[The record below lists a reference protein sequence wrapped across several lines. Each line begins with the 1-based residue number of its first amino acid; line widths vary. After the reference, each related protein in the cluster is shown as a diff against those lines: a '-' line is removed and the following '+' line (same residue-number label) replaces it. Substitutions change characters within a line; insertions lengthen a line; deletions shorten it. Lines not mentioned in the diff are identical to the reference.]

1 MTTASASIAP
11 TGIIHTPNGDYETII
26 GVEVHVQLNTTT
38 KLFCGD
44 TLSFGDAPNDHTC
57 PICLG
62 YPGVLP
68 VLNQQAVEKAV
79 TLGLALGCTIATVCK
94 FDRKHYFY
102 PDLPKAYQISQFDE
116 PLCSNG
122 TLTLANGRV
131 VGIQRAH
138 LEEDAGKLNHV
149 GAEGLAGSLY
159 SLVDLNRAGTPLLE
173 VVSHPDLRSGEE
185 CKEYMATL
193 RNLVRCLNV
202 CDGNLEEGSMRC
214 DANVSVR
221 KVGATQYGTRAE
233 VKNMNSLRS
242 IQRAVEYEAQRQVD
256 LVESGGRVVQE
267 TRLWNDAT
275 GTTISMRGK
284 EAANDYRY
292 FPEPDLPPLRLSV
305 TWLETMKANLPE
317 LPKQRHE
324 RYTQTIGLP
333 DFEANLLTENH
344 ELGQCFDSALA
355 LTADNKAL
363 HKPIAN
369 WLVGDI
375 TAWLNTEKR
384 ELSATKLT
392 PALLVELVT
401 LLDAQTIGSAVAKQ
415 LLPELLTDGASP
427 KALVE
432 SRGLGQINDTSAL
445 EALVAEVLAANPAE
459 VEAYKGGKTKL
470 MGFFVGQVMK
480 ATQGKAN
487 AATMTELLQR
497 KLGS

>member
-1 MTTASASIAP
+1 
-11 TGIIHTPNGDYETII
+11 
-26 GVEVHVQLNTTT
+26 
-38 KLFCGD
+38 
-44 TLSFGDAPNDHTC
+44 
-57 PICLG
+57 
-62 YPGVLP
+62 
-68 VLNQQAVEKAV
+68 
-79 TLGLALGCTIATVCK
+79 
-94 FDRKHYFY
+94 
-102 PDLPKAYQISQFDE
+102 
-116 PLCSNG
+116 
-122 TLTLANGRV
+122 
-131 VGIQRAH
+131 
-138 LEEDAGKLNHV
+138 
-149 GAEGLAGSLY
+149 
-159 SLVDLNRAGTPLLE
+159 
-173 VVSHPDLRSGEE
+173 
-185 CKEYMATL
+185 MATL

-221 KVGATQYGTRAE
+221 KVGATEFGTRAE
-233 VKNMNSLRS
+233 IKNMNSLRS

-256 LVESGGRVVQE
+256 LVESGGKVVQE

-305 TWLETMKANLPE
+305 TWLEDMKAKLPE
-317 LPKQRHE
+317 LPKQRYE
-324 RYTQTIGLP
+324 RYTQTVGLP
-333 DFEANLLTENH
+333 EFEANFLTENQ
-344 ELGQCFDSALA
+344 ELASFYDASLA
-355 LTADNKAL
+355 LVGQNKTL
-363 HKPIAN
+363 YKPLAN

-375 TAWLNTEKR
+375 TAWLNSDLNTEKH
-384 ELSATKLT
+384 ELAGTKLK

-415 LLPELLTDGASP
+415 LLPELITEGASP

-487 AATMTELLQR
+487 AATMTELLQK
-497 KLGS
+497 KLAE